1 MQTPDN
7 DKLWRIAKKR
17 ANFKKSAFA
26 YVVVNIFLWTI
37 YWITHG
43 YEGFEFKASAWPIW
57 VTLGWGIGIAF
68 QYYEAYTG
76 NQDDLVEREY
86 EKLKQEKKDQ
96 STSL

>member
-43 YEGFEFKASAWPIW
+43 YEGFEFKASA
-57 VTLGWGIGIAF
+57 
-68 QYYEAYTG
+68 
-76 NQDDLVEREY
+76 
-86 EKLKQEKKDQ
+86 
-96 STSL
+96 